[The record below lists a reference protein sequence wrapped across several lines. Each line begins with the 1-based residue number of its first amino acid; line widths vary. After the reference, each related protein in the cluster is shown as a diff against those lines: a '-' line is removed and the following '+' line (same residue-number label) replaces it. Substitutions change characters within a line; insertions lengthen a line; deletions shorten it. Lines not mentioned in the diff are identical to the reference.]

1 MLTVC
6 AAHQD
11 WLAPEP
17 TLSREETVLP
27 VEISVEPQGAD
38 NVAAQQPEWRRNLY
52 AVMLGELLAIA
63 GFNSA
68 MPFMPYFVQEL
79 GITAPGQVELWSG
92 ILSSVQAW
100 TMGIMSPIWGSLADR
115 LGRKLMLTRAL
126 FGGAILLGAMAL
138 VTSVQ
143 QLMLLRL
150 VQGAVTGTVAAA
162 YTLVAACTPPDRRA
176 FALGLVQM
184 AVYLGASLG
193 PSLGGFVADSW
204 GFRSSF
210 VVTGALLGAGGVVVA
225 ILVREARPTLLTSK
239 GGSLRDGLRLV
250 VRSPRILTVFGIRF
264 LVSAGLRIVN
274 PMLPL
279 FVQALAPAE
288 GHIASLT
295 GLITSVTMV
304 ATALGS
310 VAAGRFAGPVGVRK
324 VLLTSLIAAGICHSL
339 MAGVQ
344 DAAQL
349 LVLRGLSG
357 LALGGT
363 VSALSAALAAAA
375 PDGRQGTVFGLQSS
389 VHSLANALG
398 PVLGGVLAAS
408 WGLRVPFLVSG
419 LGFGLAAG
427 LLMLVMSKVASEA

>member
-1 MLTVC
+1 VERSRRSQDIED
-6 AAHQD
+6 AA
-11 WLAPEP
+11 APK
-17 TLSREETVLP
+17 L
-27 VEISVEPQGAD
+27 
-38 NVAAQQPEWRRNLY
+38 NWRRNLY

-92 ILSSVQAW
+92 LLSSVQAW

-126 FGGAILLGAMAL
+126 FGGAVLLGAMSL
-138 VTSVQ
+138 TTSVQ
-143 QLMLLRL
+143 QLLLLRL
-150 VQGAVTGTVAAA
+150 IQGAVTGTVAAA
-162 YTLVAACTPPDRRA
+162 YTLVAACAPSERRA

-193 PSLGGFVADSW
+193 PSLGGLVADSW
-204 GFRSSF
+204 GYRASF
-210 VVTGALLGAGGVVVA
+210 VVTGMLLGAGGVVVA
-225 ILVREARPTLLTSK
+225 ILVRESRSTLLTSK
-239 GGSLRDGLRLV
+239 AGSLRGGLRLV
-250 VRSPRILTVFGIRF
+250 VGSPRILTVFGIRF

-279 FVQALAPAE
+279 FVQALAPSE
-288 GHIASLT
+288 GRIASLT
-295 GLITSVTMV
+295 GIITSVTMV
-304 ATALGS
+304 ATSIGS
-310 VAAGRFAGPVGVRK
+310 VTAGRYAGRVGVRK
-324 VLLTSLIAAGICHSL
+324 VLLTSLIAAGVCYSL
-339 MAGVQ
+339 MAAVQ
-344 DAAQL
+344 DVSQL

-408 WGLRVPFLVSG
+408 WGLRLPFVVSG

-427 LLMLVMSKVASEA
+427 LLVLVISRAPLAN